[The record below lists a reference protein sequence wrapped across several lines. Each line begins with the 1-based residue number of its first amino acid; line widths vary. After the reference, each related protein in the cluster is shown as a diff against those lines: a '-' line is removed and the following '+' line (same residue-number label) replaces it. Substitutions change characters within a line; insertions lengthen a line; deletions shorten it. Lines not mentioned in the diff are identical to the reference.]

1 MKSSITLIRNS
12 QVEGRSGFR
21 HPEGMSELISLYD
34 GPEIPQLR
42 KKEGERKG
50 GGVPPVFLSRGG
62 AGVRLAAGQLGARSA
77 GLSVVSSG
85 IRARGFLGFVGR
97 VLGLHFT
104 QAEAAGLSG
113 LVFISAALLGLV
125 GMSVLEERLGR
136 EAGAGRP
143 VFAAPPGAGEAAASG
158 GAAEGFARPGVKDLI
173 KDTPM
178 PEAAPEEAATED
190 APVETAPKEA
200 AAPTE
205 GGQGGEAQGE
215 VFREA
220 GFERRVLETK
230 PRLAGAAG
238 GRFGGGELRDG
249 LNSFGG
255 VRSFGNLPPMKELG
269 TAAAAAGAPARR
281 SSASRRL
288 SALRARSTRA
298 MGQLK
303 FARAASESA
312 RAFGDAEP
320 ARQFATNA
328 FDQNVASA
336 GPSAGGIGLTGGE
349 TSGPLGA
356 GAPDLT
362 QPSVGPGVNQTPY
375 QDKVDGAK
383 KDNKTAMMMTL
394 IGLMLLAAGAAAMML
409 GKKLMAAPDPTGAT
423 QAMGANLVKLG
434 KGLLVAGAAMLLMG
448 LMQAKKAK
456 EKGRQVAEEYG
467 QPEQGAI
474 IDGCAD
480 EATRPAECSPRRL
493 TQPPTPVREAVA
505 LERQSTF
512 QVGDNGGPIQ

>member
-1 MKSSITLIRNS
+1 
-12 QVEGRSGFR
+12 
-21 HPEGMSELISLYD
+21 MSELISLYD

-50 GGVPPVFLSRGG
+50 GGVPPVFLARGG

-77 GLSVVSSG
+77 GMSVVSSG
-85 IRARGFLGFVGR
+85 IRARGVLGLLGR
-97 VLGLHFT
+97 VLGLNFT
-104 QAEAAGLSG
+104 QAEWAGLSG
-113 LVFISAALLGLV
+113 LVFISAALLGLI
-125 GMSVLEERLGR
+125 GMSAFEDRFG
-136 EAGAGRP
+136 GAAASGRP
-143 VFAAPPGAGEAAASG
+143 VFAAPPAVGEGASSNGVDG
-158 GAAEGFARPGVKDLI
+158 GPARPGVGDLI
-173 KDTPM
+173 KGGPA
-178 PEAAPEEAATED
+178 PEAAPEPQPADGPSAEPTPD
-190 APVETAPKEA
+190 AV
-200 AAPTE
+200 AAPAE
-205 GGQGGEAQGE
+205 SADGAEAQGE
-215 VFREA
+215 VSEEA
-220 GFERRVLETK
+220 GFGRRVLEAK

-255 VRSFGNLPPMKELG
+255 VKSFGNLPAMKELG
-269 TAAAAAGAPARR
+269 TAAVAGGAAPRR
-281 SSASRRL
+281 SAASRRL
-288 SALRARSTRA
+288 TALRARSTRA

-312 RAFGDAEP
+312 RAFADAEP
-320 ARQFATNA
+320 ARQFAANA

-336 GPSAGGIGLTGGE
+336 GPSSGAIGLTGGE
-349 TSGPLGA
+349 TAGPLGT

-362 QPSVGPGVNQTPY
+362 QPSVGPGVNKTPY

-383 KDNKTAMMMTL
+383 KDNKAAMMMTL

-409 GKKLMAAPDPTGAT
+409 GKKLMAAPDPAT
-423 QAMGANLVKLG
+423 KAMGASLLKLG

-480 EATRPAECSPRRL
+480 EATRPVECSPRRL

-505 LERQSTF
+505 LERQSAF
-512 QVGDNGGPIQ
+512 QVGDNGGPVQ